1 MIIVSEVVS
10 TNSTEQFNIFH
21 TSYNPI

>member
-1 MIIVSEVVS
+1 MIIVSEVLS